1 MLRSFSYHF
10 DRRRSRLYVVTAL
23 VFAVSPKELQGDALI
38 EYHAAEAVGIPVIDV
53 DGLNMLAEAGDLIEY
68 L

>member
-1 MLRSFSYHF
+1 M
-10 DRRRSRLYVVTAL
+10 YVVTAL